1 MLTVFRL
8 VSDGVAGSGWCALS
22 LLACALLRLAVSLL
36 LPGGCRAVLRS
47 FLIPA
52 LFCDL
57 CWHAVFYPLGG
68 YTNRGLAAVYVF
80 LLWPALL
87 LLSLLFQQRRSDR

>member
-22 LLACALLRLAVSLL
+22 LLACALLRLAVGLL
-36 LPGGCRAVLRS
+36 LPGGCRVVLRS

-57 CWHAVFYPLGG
+57 CWYAVFYPVPSRVMRKIVCRLRLNVKSAS
-68 YTNRGLAAVYVF
+68 NRDVF
-80 LLWPALL
+80 QSRL
-87 LLSLLFQQRRSDR
+87 